1 MGIQMH
7 TVEKNNVAEEGNLK
21 IESTESSSYTSILNS
36 AIDSTK
42 RTNKRDRINRFF
54 YSVGEHNFLFEQDLK
69 VENLPLTT
77 VNKVPHSP
85 DWCIGIISVRG
96 IIMPIVDMHRI
107 LDNEFKNTKKKKYHQ
122 NKEQHKSYFIMVE
135 HKQHA
140 PIILQIDKLPETV
153 DIKDFTYT
161 KPLKSLP
168 GWIERTW
175 KNSKNKLFEVN
186 HNELF
191 KIIKLANN

>member
-1 MGIQMH
+1 MH
-7 TVEKNNVAEEGNLK
+7 TVEKNNVAEKSNVKL
-21 IESTESSSYTSILNS
+21 ESTEASSYTSILNS
-36 AIDSTK
+36 AIHSTK
-42 RTNKRDRINRFF
+42 LTNKRDRINRFF
-54 YSVGEHNFLFEQDLK
+54 YTVGEHNFLFEQDLK

-77 VNKVPHSP
+77 ANKVPHAP

-96 IIMPIVDMHRI
+96 IIMPIVDMHKI
-107 LDNEFKNTKKKKYHQ
+107 LESEFKKTKNKKNIN
-122 NKEQHKSYFIMVE
+122 NKEQHKSHFIMIE

-153 DIKDFTYT
+153 NIKDFTYA

-168 GWIERTW
+168 DWIERTW

>member
-1 MGIQMH
+1 MH
-7 TVEKNNVAEEGNLK
+7 TVEKNNVVKKGK
-21 IESTESSSYTSILNS
+21 IKVESTEASSYTSILNS

-69 VENLPLTT
+69 VENLPLTK
-77 VNKVPHSP
+77 VNKVPHAP
-85 DWCIGIISVRG
+85 GWCIGIISVRG
-96 IIMPIVDMHRI
+96 IIMPIVDMHMI
-107 LDNEFKNTKKKKYHQ
+107 IESEFKKTKKKNNHK
-122 NKEQHKSYFIMVE
+122 NKEQHKSYFIMIE
-135 HKQHA
+135 HKQHP
-140 PIILQIDKLPETV
+140 PIILQIDRLPETV
-153 DIKDFTYT
+153 NIKDFTYA

-168 GWIERTW
+168 SWIERTW

-191 KIIKLANN
+191 KIIKLANNQ